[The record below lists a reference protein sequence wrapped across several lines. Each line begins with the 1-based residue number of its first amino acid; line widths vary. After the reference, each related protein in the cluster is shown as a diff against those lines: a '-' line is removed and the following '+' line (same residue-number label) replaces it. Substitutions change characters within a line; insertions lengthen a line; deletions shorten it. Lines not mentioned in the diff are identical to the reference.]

1 MAFLIHS
8 ILPNPPRP
16 IVYVQADV
24 SLAQCVEIMVQ
35 DDIGALVV
43 GDEENVLGIL
53 SERDVVRNFVHNGLD
68 AKAALASDILHADV
82 SVLESNEPVEK
93 AMEIFTYTKRR
104 HLLVAENGKIIAILS
119 IGDVLLHLLADK
131 AREVAH
137 LEDYIHSY

>member
-1 MAFLIHS
+1 MALLIHS
-8 ILPNPPRP
+8 ILPSPPRP

-24 SLAQCVEIMVQ
+24 SLAQCVAMMVE
-35 DDIGALVV
+35 DNIGALVV

-53 SERDVVRNFVHNGLD
+53 SERDVVRDLVHKGCY
-68 AKAALASDILHADV
+68 AEAASASDILHADV

-131 AREVAH
+131 AREVAQ
-137 LEDYIHSY
+137 LENYIHSY